1 MSTEAR
7 RRLMRDFK
15 KMKEGSDTTGITA
28 APQEDNIMI
37 WQAVIFGPDDTIWE
51 GAIFMLSM
59 EFTEDY
65 PNKAPIVKFLNKI
78 FHPNGKY
85 YLGDSL

>member
-1 MSTEAR
+1 
-7 RRLMRDFK
+7 
-15 KMKEGSDTTGITA
+15 
-28 APQEDNIMI
+28 
-37 WQAVIFGPDDTIWE
+37 
-51 GAIFMLSM
+51 MLSM

>member
-1 MSTEAR
+1 MT
-7 RRLMRDFK
+7 
-15 KMKEGSDTTGITA
+15 
-28 APQEDNIMI
+28 

-65 PNKAPIVKFLNKI
+65 PNKAPNVKFLNKI
-78 FHPNGKY
+78 FHPNGKSY
-85 YLGDSL
+85 SE